1 MIKTNLLALLPPLFI
16 VACDGNRLDF
26 RHGWMLYFPIVKY
39 TLDNGIVSLE
49 PNAGRWGTGVDGTM
63 LVAVGKLG

>member
-1 MIKTNLLALLPPLFI
+1 
-16 VACDGNRLDF
+16 
-26 RHGWMLYFPIVKY
+26 MLYFPIVKY

-49 PNAGRWGTGVDGTM
+49 PNAGRLGTGVDGTM

>member
-1 MIKTNLLALLPPLFI
+1 
-16 VACDGNRLDF
+16 
-26 RHGWMLYFPIVKY
+26 MLYFPIVKY

-49 PNAGRWGTGVDGTM
+49 PNAGGWGTGVDGTM